1 MTDIYK
7 RVIPR
12 DFFNEALLLKSMG
25 LLALKIQTAMIPPG
39 IQISIE
45 EEDDKIL
52 EEEDDKIL
60 EYEGFNIKLY
70 GEAGILYVDNYN
82 VFINKKNV
90 FIGTVYN
97 SKRRYPL
104 VAYHNNCEIEVFDE
118 EGGFTEA
125 FITTFKK
132 KGF

>member
-25 LLALKIQTAMIPPG
+25 LLALKIHTAMIPPG

-52 EEEDDKIL
+52 E
-60 EYEGFNIKLY
+60 YEGFNIQLD

-82 VFINKKNV
+82 VFINKKKV

-125 FITTFKK
+125 FITTFRKK
-132 KGF
+132 KVSKK